1 MIFKS
6 EVTASPGLAEEEEFG
21 APPTCMSYSL
31 GGLPL
36 LVLRGKTLLLL
47 PPKTRE

>member
-6 EVTASPGLAEEEEFG
+6 EVIASPGLTEEEEFG

-36 LVLRGKTLLLL
+36 PILERKNT
-47 PPKTRE
+47 PSPSPKTRE